1 MIGKS
6 SVYHLKDPDGAL
18 LINLRKFPQGADK
31 ALSFLS
37 EETPGVYAWFRV
49 FEFGD
54 EPEAFYEELMREI
67 HAPKFAPRSGSI
79 APYYNVEI
87 ASSGQLPTGKQ
98 KALRIALEDKT
109 FRNQL
114 QNNLSL
120 GYLFQAPLYIGK
132 SNNLKKRLSNHLKE
146 ESPLRLR
153 LEEASVDI
161 DKCLLFVSPQYDQEI
176 GEIVQND
183 EGDLDSDPNE
193 EDNGSFGEPA
203 TELDHELLIEEV
215 LSRLFSPQ
223 FTLRIG

>member
-6 SVYHLKDPDGAL
+6 SVYHLKDPEGAL
-18 LINLRKFPQGADK
+18 LINLRKFPQGANK

-37 EETPGVYAWFRV
+37 DGTPGVYAWFRA
-49 FEFGD
+49 FDFGD

-67 HAPKFAPRSGSI
+67 HAPKFAPRSGFV

-87 ASSGQLPTGKQ
+87 ASAGQLPTGKQ
-98 KALRIALEDKT
+98 KALRIALEDET
-109 FRNQL
+109 FRTQL

-132 SNNLKKRLSNHLKE
+132 SHNLKTRLSNHLKE

-161 DKCLLFVSPQYDQEI
+161 DKCLLFVSPQYDQGL
-176 GEIVQND
+176 GELIPD
-183 EGDLDSDPNE
+183 DKEASGTAHNE
-193 EDNGSFGEPA
+193 EEMEDFGEPA